1 MKYNATNYQIIDLIN
16 SVKKQ
21 LIQACKTKH
30 EAEQQAIWML
40 EEITK
45 KSHVLLLAEKE
56 INLTKEDAEKLNEW
70 IRQRVEE
77 KKPLQYILGF
87 IPFLNLKIKTVPPI
101 LIPRPETEEWVDWL
115 IKKLK
120 NVSGEIRILD
130 IGTGSGCIALGLA
143 KNLPNAFVTGIDINP
158 KAITLA
164 EQNLE
169 LNNITSEETF
179 NVNVKFIVSDFYN
192 NLDSKYK
199 FDIIVSNPP
208 YICNDEWLK
217 LDDTVKNWE
226 DKGALV
232 AQHKTSF
239 VDCLYAY
246 KTIINEAKK
255 HLRQNENLQKN
266 KINIIFLE
274 MGVGQ
279 EKDLIL
285 LFEKNG
291 YRNIEFFEDL
301 EGKQRVISA
310 RF

>member
-1 MKYNATNYQIIDLIN
+1 MKYTGTFYQTIDLIN
-16 SVKKQ
+16 TIKEQ
-21 LIQACKTKH
+21 LTPACKTKH

-45 KSHVLLLAEKE
+45 KSHVTLLAEKE
-56 INLTKEDAEKLNEW
+56 VNLKKEDTEKLNEW

-77 KKPLQYILGF
+77 KKPLQYIFGF
-87 IPFLNLKIKTVPPI
+87 VPFLNLKIKTVPPI

-120 NVSGEIRILD
+120 NIKGKIRILD

-158 KAITLA
+158 KSITLA
-164 EQNLE
+164 KQNSE
-169 LNNITSEETF
+169 LNNIK
-179 NVNVKFIVSDFYN
+179 NVKFLVSDFYN
-192 NLDSKYK
+192 NLDTKYE

-232 AQHKTSF
+232 ATN
-239 VDCLYAY
+239 DCLYAY
-246 KTIINEAKK
+246 KMIISEAKK
-255 HLRQNENLQKN
+255 HLKPNENLDKH
-266 KINIIFLE
+266 KINQIFLE
-274 MGVGQ
+274 MGAGQ
-279 EKDLIL
+279 EKDLTL

-291 YRNIEFFEDL
+291 YKNIGFFEDL